1 MVLDSLR
8 LEPMKKDPKISQHES
23 SAAQD
28 YLETIYELIES
39 KGYAKVVEIAQRLGL
54 KGPSVTRMIQK
65 LSREGFLKYEKYR
78 GVIMTT
84 RGKQTAI
91 DMQRRHQLLRD
102 FLMSLGVDAK
112 TADRDA
118 EGMEHHVSPLTLK
131 CLARWLKNNAR
142 T

>member
-1 MVLDSLR
+1 
-8 LEPMKKDPKISQHES
+8 MKKDQKISQHES

-39 KGYAKVVEIAQRLGL
+39 KGYAKVVEIAHRLGL

-78 GVIMTT
+78 GVIMTA
-84 RGKQTAI
+84 RGKKTAI

-102 FLMSLGVDAK
+102 FLMGLGVDAK

-131 CLARWLKNNAR
+131 CLARWLKNNAH